1 MRQPTSRTTPS
12 SWNIGAA
19 NVKQTYTE
27 TQTNY
32 EDNENSTMNLADI
45 SDDADVVSFH
55 EPHLLV
61 VFVSATG
68 TKDMGEM
75 ETQAVLN
82 SSHGTPWRTRWPRTA
97 KTEKRANQRRNTAQ
111 KEKDAG
117 LDQIATL
124 VIPLNCHHTGRFEN
138 TGSKAI
144 TSRSRDLRWPVTDT
158 SKNLTVPNETVKAH
172 QLTNCPRDPS

>member
-1 MRQPTSRTTPS
+1 MLRTLHKPTP
-12 SWNIGAA
+12 
-19 NVKQTYTE
+19 E

-32 EDNENSTMNLADI
+32 EDNENSTMNLADR
-45 SDDADVVSFH
+45 SDDADVVSSH

-61 VFVSATG
+61 VFVPATG

-75 ETQAVLN
+75 ETQLCTN
-82 SSHGTPWRTRWPRTA
+82 LPHGTPWRTRWPRTA
-97 KTEKRANQRRNTAQ
+97 KTENRANQKRNTAQ

-124 VIPLNCHHTGRFEN
+124 VIPLNCHHTGRLEN

-144 TSRSRDLRWPVTDT
+144 TSRSRDLRWPVIDT
-158 SKNLTVPNETVKAH
+158 SKNLTVSNETVKA
-172 QLTNCPRDPS
+172 QPLTHCPKDSS

>member
-1 MRQPTSRTTPS
+1 
-12 SWNIGAA
+12 
-19 NVKQTYTE
+19 
-27 TQTNY
+27 
-32 EDNENSTMNLADI
+32 MNLADR
-45 SDDADVVSFH
+45 SDDADVVSSH

-61 VFVSATG
+61 VFVPATG

-75 ETQAVLN
+75 ETQAVHELITWN
-82 SSHGTPWRTRWPRTA
+82 TMEDQVAENREDR
-97 KTEKRANQRRNTAQ
+97 KRANQKRNTAQ

-124 VIPLNCHHTGRFEN
+124 VIPLNCHHTGRLEN

-172 QLTNCPRDPS
+172 QLTNCPKDPS